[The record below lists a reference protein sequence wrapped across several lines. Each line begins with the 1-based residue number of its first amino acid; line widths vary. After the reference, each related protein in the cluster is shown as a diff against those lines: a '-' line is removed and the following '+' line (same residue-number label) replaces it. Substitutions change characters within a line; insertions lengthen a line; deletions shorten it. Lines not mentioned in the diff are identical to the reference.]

1 MKWQNCYFEYDSTI
15 SPELYQM
22 IIAVLRAEGYKF
34 DGGDRTYDAFKSRY
48 KYFNINYSTF
58 IIQGHSNN
66 GTKIDVLQILPNLTV
81 RKNILEPYDGFIVG
95 KTYASLGNGDDKPIV
110 FLRQPDGTHR
120 PFVSYRTGMYSETN
134 VCCVNDDILIRPAT
148 DDEANHLR
156 KSIENKVFHKT
167 LDVNINDYVVCVNG
181 SDTRIPVGYV
191 YRVEGDVNSNNF
203 VRGLNG
209 DLHGYGAMN
218 NEYFRKATEHEKKIY
233 DIFKEP
239 MPINILDAWKSFE
252 VGDCVVRID
261 ETSSATSMPSKY
273 VYKTVAFPHE
283 PTFILDKF
291 GTKNGFHDGRGG
303 NYKKFRPATV
313 KETELYK
320 AHDKPVSIDLIDP
333 VFLLEEAKRR
343 YPVGTK
349 YYPAH
354 LTSQRTQHCT
364 VSNPANFTV
373 MHGRHGLYISES
385 SGNLSKN
392 GHTLSEIIFDEFT
405 WAVKVEENT
414 ISETSSQSSVVM
426 NESSLSMFPELVVE
440 DKYVDITPPS
450 LRIGGKEY
458 PSEPVKIRE
467 SDLEKYLSGPTLEEV
482 RKKYPIGT
490 RFKSVALHIG
500 EIFTVKKPVMF
511 EYNGFTHSE
520 IGYVYYNG
528 EWAEIISSSET
539 TNPCDEVVLRDP
551 SLDLSIKKVKKIE
564 VEVPRKKEIV
574 LDLTIK
580 NSKR

>member
-1 MKWQNCYFEYDSTI
+1 MKWQNCYFEYNSTI

-22 IIAVLRAEGYKF
+22 IIAVLRAEGYKP
-34 DGGDRTYDAFKSRY
+34 DGGDRTYDGFISRY
-48 KYFNINYSTF
+48 QYFNILNNTF
-58 IIQGHSNN
+58 IIQGHSN
-66 GTKIDVLQILPNLTV
+66 GTKIDVSKILPNLTV
-81 RKNILEPYDGFIVG
+81 RKNILELYDGFIVG
-95 KTYASLGNGDDKPIV
+95 KTYTSLGNGDDKPIV

-134 VCCVNDDILIRPAT
+134 VCCANDDILIRPAT
-148 DDEANHLR
+148 NDEVNHLR

-167 LDVNINDYVVCVNG
+167 LDVNINDYVVRVNG
-181 SDTRIPVGYV
+181 SDARIPIDYV
-191 YRVEGDVNSNNF
+191 YRVKGDVNSNNF

-261 ETSSATSMPSKY
+261 EASSVTAIPSKY
-273 VYKTVAFPHE
+273 VYKTVAFPYE

-291 GTKNGFHDGRGG
+291 GTKNGFHDGYGG

-354 LTSQRTQHCT
+354 LASQRTHHCT
-364 VSNPANFTV
+364 VSNPATFNV
-373 MHGRHGLYISES
+373 AQGRRGLYISES
-385 SGNLSKN
+385 TGNLSKN
-392 GHTLSEIIFDEFT
+392 GHNLSEIIFDDFT

-426 NESSLSMFPELVVE
+426 SESSLSMSPKSVVE
-440 DKYVDITPPS
+440 DKYVDITPPPI
-450 LRIGGKEY
+450 RVNEKEY

-467 SDLEKYLSGPTLEEV
+467 SDLKKYLGGPTLEEV

-490 RFKSVALHIG
+490 RFKSVGLDIG
-500 EIFTVKKPVMF
+500 KTFTVEELIKF
-511 EYNGFTHSE
+511 EYNGFTHSQ
-520 IGYVYYNG
+520 IGYVYYDG
-528 EWAEIISSSET
+528 EWAEIISSSKI
-539 TNPCDEVVLRDP
+539 TNPCDEVVLRDL